1 MTNSVRLQAR
11 IEIGPS
17 EQQPTWE
24 IYEISPDAFEDYR
37 LFSEEF
43 YEVESRLVN
52 LEVDEYGD
60 TCHNDSGGPLHTQVQ
75 EALEDMRLQVR
86 LTGELPK
93 RKNFVFAL
101 PGDNNNV
108 DVDIIPSDAAEDLE

>member
-1 MTNSVRLQAR
+1 MSHSVRLQAR
-11 IEIGPS
+11 VEIGPS
-17 EQQPTWE
+17 EAQTTWE
-24 IYEISPDAFEDYR
+24 IYEISPDAFEDHQ

-75 EALEDMRLQVR
+75 KALEDMRVHVQM
-86 LTGELPK
+86 TGELPK
-93 RKNFVFAL
+93 RKSFVFAL
-101 PGDNNNV
+101 PRENDYV
-108 DVDIIPSDAAEDLE
+108 DVEVIPSDAAEDLE